1 MGRAIITVS
10 TRDFNPRPREGGDYD
25 KTLIRLYAGI
35 SIHAPARGATG
46 CRVSAKRLS
55 VNFNPRPREG
65 GDGAG
70 RYFWYHVRYFNPRP
84 REGGD
89 L

>member
-35 SIHAPARGATG
+35 SIHAPARGATEQAG
-46 CRVSAKRLS
+46 IFGIMFDISIHAPARGATCRQA
-55 VNFNPRPREG
+55 
-65 GDGAG
+65 A
-70 RYFWYHVRYFNPRP
+70 VRYA
-84 REGGD
+84 
-89 L
+89 